1 VRKGLWAVRIMP
13 HIKQGEEGNS
23 WYKVMTERQDK
34 FIDIYSKTGNAT
46 KSAIEAGYSQK
57 TAKQKGYELKNL
69 LRKEINEQTQKVLAD
84 HVPSSIKWLSELARD
99 SESDSVRLGAIKDLL
114 DRAGLKPIE
123 RIEQTTVE
131 KMSDEEIQRELD
143 SLLKH

>member
-1 VRKGLWAVRIMP
+1 MGILL
-13 HIKQGEEGNS
+13 
-23 WYKVMTERQDK
+23 MTERQDK

-46 KSAIEAGYSQK
+46 QSAIEAGYSEK

-69 LRKEINEQTQKVLAD
+69 LRKEINEQTQKELAEQ
-84 HVPSSIKWLSELARD
+84 VPSSIKWLSELAET

-114 DRAGLKPIE
+114 DRAGLKPVE

>member
-1 VRKGLWAVRIMP
+1 MP

-23 WYKVMTERQDK
+23 WCKVMTERQDK

-46 KSAIEAGYSQK
+46 QSAIEAGYSQK

-69 LRKEINEQTQKVLAD
+69 LRKEINEQTQRVLAD
-84 HVPSSIKWLSELARD
+84 HVPSSIKWLSELAET

-131 KMSDEEIQRELD
+131 RMSDDEIQKELD
-143 SLLKH
+143 ALLKH

>member
-1 VRKGLWAVRIMP
+1 MVILL
-13 HIKQGEEGNS
+13 
-23 WYKVMTERQDK
+23 MTERQDK

-46 KSAIEAGYSQK
+46 QSAIEAGYSEK

-84 HVPSSIKWLSELARD
+84 HVPSSIKWLSELAET

-114 DRAGLKPIE
+114 DRAGLKPVE

-131 KMSDEEIQRELD
+131 RMSDEEIQRELD
-143 SLLKH
+143 ALIKH

>member
-1 VRKGLWAVRIMP
+1 MDT
-13 HIKQGEEGNS
+13 
-23 WYKVMTERQDK
+23 MTERQDK

-46 KSAIEAGYSQK
+46 QSAIEAGYSQK

-84 HVPSSIKWLSELARD
+84 HVPSSIKWLSELAET

-114 DRAGLKPIE
+114 DRAGLKPVE

-131 KMSDEEIQRELD
+131 RMSDDEIQKELD
-143 SLLKH
+143 ALIKH

>member
-1 VRKGLWAVRIMP
+1 MGILL
-13 HIKQGEEGNS
+13 
-23 WYKVMTERQDK
+23 MTERQDK

-84 HVPSSIKWLSELARD
+84 HVPSSIKWLSELAET

-114 DRAGLKPIE
+114 DRAGLKPVE

-131 KMSDEEIQRELD
+131 IMSDEEIQRELD
-143 SLLKH
+143 ALIKH

>member
-1 VRKGLWAVRIMP
+1 MGILL
-13 HIKQGEEGNS
+13 
-23 WYKVMTERQDK
+23 MTERQDK

-46 KSAIEAGYSQK
+46 QSAIEAGYSEK

-84 HVPSSIKWLSELARD
+84 HVPSSIKWLSELAET

-114 DRAGLKPIE
+114 DRAGLKPVE

-131 KMSDEEIQRELD
+131 RMSDEEIQRELD
-143 SLLKH
+143 ALLKH

>member
-1 VRKGLWAVRIMP
+1 MGILL
-13 HIKQGEEGNS
+13 
-23 WYKVMTERQDK
+23 MTERQDK

-46 KSAIEAGYSQK
+46 QSAIEAGYSEK

-84 HVPSSIKWLSELARD
+84 HVPSSIKWLSELAET

-114 DRAGLKPIE
+114 DRAGLKPVE

>member
-1 VRKGLWAVRIMP
+1 MGILLI
-13 HIKQGEEGNS
+13 
-23 WYKVMTERQDK
+23 TERQDK

-46 KSAIEAGYSQK
+46 QSAIEAGYSEK
-57 TAKQKGYELKNL
+57 TAKQKGYALKNL

-84 HVPSSIKWLSELARD
+84 HVPSSIKWLSELAES

-114 DRAGLKPIE
+114 DRAGLKPVE

>member
-1 VRKGLWAVRIMP
+1 MLDSLRHL
-13 HIKQGEEGNS
+13 
-23 WYKVMTERQDK
+23 MTERQDK

-46 KSAIEAGYSQK
+46 QSAIEAGYSEK

-84 HVPSSIKWLSELARD
+84 HVPSSIKWLSELAET

-114 DRAGLKPIE
+114 DRAGLKPVE

>member
-1 VRKGLWAVRIMP
+1 MGIFL
-13 HIKQGEEGNS
+13 
-23 WYKVMTERQDK
+23 MTERQDK
-34 FIDIYSKTGNAT
+34 FVDIYSKTGNAT
-46 KSAIEAGYSQK
+46 QSAIEAGYSEK

-84 HVPSSIKWLSELARD
+84 HVPSSIKYLSELAES

-114 DRAGLKPIE
+114 DRAGLKPVE

-131 KMSDEEIQRELD
+131 RMSDEEIQRELD